1 MLHIILS
8 PSWILTDEHRA
19 ANEGVPV
26 MVNRKTN
33 EAYGPADTISVYPSS
48 RSIPASRAV
57 NILLEHT
64 KMELTK
70 EETAFMRAFF
80 LK

>member
-1 MLHIILS
+1 MMHVILS
-8 PSWILTDEHRA
+8 PSWILTDEHGA
-19 ANEGVPV
+19 SNEGVPV

-33 EAYGPADTISVYPSS
+33 EVYGPEDTIRIYPSS
-48 RSIPASRAV
+48 RLVPAPRAV

-80 LK
+80 LM